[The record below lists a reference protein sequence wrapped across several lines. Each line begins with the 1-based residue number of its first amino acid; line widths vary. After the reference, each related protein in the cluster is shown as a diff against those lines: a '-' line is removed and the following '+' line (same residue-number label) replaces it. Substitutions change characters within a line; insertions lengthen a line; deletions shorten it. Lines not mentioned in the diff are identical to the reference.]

1 MEFLH
6 AGWLLDRN
14 FFMQVGFWI
23 WISSWS
29 YTFWTRIST
38 WCGFLLEDI
47 LFLQVVILTGFIY
60 ACCILEENFFIQVT
74 FCRRTSS
81 CTLHRN
87 FFSCRFLLI
96 QMSSCWLPF
105 GSEWTCSHRLLSGSE
120 FLHAGCFLDKNVIM
134 QVAFWIELLH
144 AGCLLDHNFFM
155 QVAFW
160 IGFSSHKLLSG
171 SEFLHAGCLL
181 DQNLKLL
188 DRTIYM
194 LWFPFG
200 RYCHLTGCLVDW
212 NFFIQVTFWRRT
224 SSYRLL
230 SQSKF
235 LHTGCLLEESIFMH
249 TGS

>member
-1 MEFLH
+1 
-6 AGWLLDRN
+6 
-14 FFMQVGFWI
+14 
-23 WISSWS
+23 
-29 YTFWTRIST
+29 
-38 WCGFLLEDI
+38 
-47 LFLQVVILTGFIY
+47 
-60 ACCILEENFFIQVT
+60 
-74 FCRRTSS
+74 
-81 CTLHRN
+81 
-87 FFSCRFLLI
+87 
-96 QMSSCWLPF
+96 
-105 GSEWTCSHRLLSGSE
+105 
-120 FLHAGCFLDKNVIM
+120 M

-181 DQNLKLL
+181 DQKLKLL
-188 DRTIYM
+188 DQTIYM

-224 SSYRLL
+224 SSYRLP

-235 LHTGCLLEESIFMH
+235 LHAGCLLEKNVFMQVAIWIGISRLPSGSEFLHADCLLDENVFMH
-249 TGS
+249 VRSHFFVMQVSLEVAS